1 MYVFMY
7 ICMYACMH
15 VCMKVCICVCMHECV
30 YVCCWSGLETGLR
43 LESPAAAPDI
53 SPCTVEGVHGN
64 MVKLAMCGCH
74 GKKTTIGDTL
84 DSGNSKTTWTPRDSG
99 DFWQFPTRR
108 PPNDKRSHYQR
119 MGRTGWQV
127 VVGVVLASLCSAPL
141 FSPSSCINYH
151 VEY

>member
-1 MYVFMY
+1 MCVCMYVCMYRLYVCMYVCMY

-15 VCMKVCICVCMHECV
+15 VCMNVCICVCMHECV

-74 GKKTTIGDTL
+74 GKKRQSAIPWIRGIQRPHGRPEILET
-84 DSGNSKTTWTPRDSG
+84 SGNFPHEGHRMINGVTT
-99 DFWQFPTRR
+99 
-108 PPNDKRSHYQR
+108 K
-119 MGRTGWQV
+119 GWD
-127 VVGVVLASLCSAPL
+127 GPGGK
-141 FSPSSCINYH
+141 
-151 VEY
+151 